1 MISVDFGIVEEIN
14 ISDIELSPYNFRS
27 STGIEI
33 GGIANSI
40 IRHGLLQPII
50 VRAAKDL
57 FEIIAGSRR
66 YLACKSLGRKKITC
80 HVVELDDKQMF
91 EVSLIENI
99 QRKSLTPL
107 EEATAFKIYVSD
119 NGWGSIA
126 DLSSKLGKSASYI
139 TKRISLL
146 NLPDDVMGSIRN
158 SSLKPSVA
166 EELLS
171 VRDASKQSQLGSLIV
186 KRHLSINK
194 VRDLLK
200 NDSLYDGSSDRSNLR
215 RELRGFTNSIIALKI
230 AMNRL
235 GAIIE
240 DEENWLVYEF
250 LMQQKRMLNNQI
262 DIMMNAKKKY
272 ARQIFRYRNF
282 YKSKSNLEK
291 C

>member
-1 MISVDFGIVEEIN
+1 MLYDTSRLFGVVEDIN
-14 ISDIELSPYNFRS
+14 ISDIQLSPYNFRS
-27 STGIEI
+27 STDIKI
-33 GGIANSI
+33 GEIANSI
-40 IRHGLLQPII
+40 IQHGLLQPII
-50 VRAAKDL
+50 VRAAKDH

-66 YLACKSLGRKKITC
+66 YLACKSLGRKKIAC
-80 HVVELDDKQMF
+80 HVVELDDREMF

-107 EEATAFKIYVSD
+107 EEATVFKIYVSD

-126 DLSSKLGKSASYI
+126 DLSSKLGKSTSYI

-166 EELLS
+166 EELLPIKDS
-171 VRDASKQSQLGSLIV
+171 NKQSQLGSLIV

-240 DEENWLVYEF
+240 DEEENWLVYEF

-262 DIMMNAKKKY
+262 DIVMKAKKKY
-272 ARQIFRYRNF
+272 AKQIFRYRKILN
-282 YKSKSNLEK
+282 N
-291 C
+291 

>member
-1 MISVDFGIVEEIN
+1 MLNDTTRLFGLVEDIN
-14 ISDIELSPYNFRS
+14 LSDIELSPYNFRS
-27 STGIEI
+27 SIDIKI
-33 GGIANSI
+33 GEIANSI
-40 IRHGLLQPII
+40 IQHGLLQPII
-50 VRAAKDL
+50 VRAAKDH

-66 YLACKSLGRKKITC
+66 YLACKSLGLKKIAC
-80 HVVELDDKQMF
+80 HVVELDDRQMF

-107 EEATAFKIYVSD
+107 EEATAFKTYVSN

-126 DLSSKLGKSASYI
+126 DLSSKIGKSTSYI

-146 NLPDDVMGSIRN
+146 NLPDDVMDAIRN

-166 EELLS
+166 EELIS
-171 VRDASKQSQLGSLIV
+171 IRDRSKQSQLGSLIV
-186 KRHLSINK
+186 KRNLSINK
-194 VRDLLK
+194 VRDFLK
-200 NDSLYDGSSDRSNLR
+200 NDSFDGGNSDRPDIR

-240 DEENWLVYEF
+240 DEEENWLVYEF

-262 DIMMNAKKKY
+262 DIMMKAKKKY
-272 ARQIFRYRNF
+272 AKEIFRYRKILN
-282 YKSKSNLEK
+282 N
-291 C
+291 

>member
-1 MISVDFGIVEEIN
+1 
-14 ISDIELSPYNFRS
+14 
-27 STGIEI
+27 
-33 GGIANSI
+33 
-40 IRHGLLQPII
+40 LQPII
-50 VRAAKDL
+50 VRAANDH

-66 YLACKSLGRKKITC
+66 YLACKSLGYKKIAC
-80 HVVELDDKQMF
+80 HIVELDDRQMF

-119 NGWGSIA
+119 NGWGSIT
-126 DLSSKLGKSASYI
+126 DLSSKVGKSTSYI

-171 VRDASKQSQLGSLIV
+171 IRDSNKQSQLGSLIV
-186 KRHLSINK
+186 KRHLSISK
-194 VRDLLK
+194 VRDWLK
-200 NDSLYDGSSDRSNLR
+200 NDSLLDGSSDRSNIR
-215 RELRGFTNSIIALKI
+215 RELRGFNNSIIALKI

-240 DEENWLVYEF
+240 DEEENWLVYEF

-262 DIMMNAKKKY
+262 DIIMNAKKKY
-272 ARQIFRYRNF
+272 ARQIFRYRKILNNQ
-282 YKSKSNLEK
+282 KEIKGSW
-291 C
+291 